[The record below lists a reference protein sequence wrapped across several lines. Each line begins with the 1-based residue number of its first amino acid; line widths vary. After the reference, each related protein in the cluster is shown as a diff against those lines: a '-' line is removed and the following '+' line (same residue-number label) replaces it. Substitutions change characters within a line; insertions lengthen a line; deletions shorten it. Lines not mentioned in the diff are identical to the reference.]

1 MCGICGVVNA
11 DARPVDMSLVRSMC
25 AALVHRGPDS
35 AGYYQADGIGLGHR
49 RLSIIDLVTGDQ
61 PLHNENKTVWLAANG
76 EIYNFPELRAELE
89 AKGHGF
95 ASRSDTEVIVHLYEE
110 YGEECLRR
118 LRGMFAFALWD
129 APQRKLFVARD
140 RLGKKPL
147 VYWHDERRFVFASE
161 LQALV
166 RAPFIR
172 REVDPAALE
181 LYLTFL
187 YVPAPRTMFKG
198 VEKLLPGHYLVVRDG
213 KVSVRRYWR
222 LPAITPAG
230 GSIRQYAQ
238 GLSGQLDEA
247 VRLRLA
253 SDVPVGVFLSG
264 GIDSSAVVAMMA
276 RHSPGA
282 VKTFSVS
289 FSHKRY
295 NEQKFSRLVAGR
307 FATDHHELL
316 VTPQAVDILPM
327 LIRHY
332 GEPFGDYS
340 CIPTYYLAKF
350 AASKVKVVLTGDGG
364 DESFAGYERYRACR
378 VAEVLDRFPRGVPAG
393 VYKLLSVLPGARDM
407 RTRLWQLR
415 RFFKSMGL
423 APLPRYLEWIAAFD
437 RQEKAELLIPPSNA
451 AAQRQSDE
459 QFLSALY
466 AQEPGRNFAEDTANV
481 DKVSYLP
488 NDLLVKMDIAT
499 MANSLEARSPFLD
512 HVFMEYAAGI
522 PFELKLRGTTNKY
535 ILKQSMSGV
544 LPPEIIRRKKQGFGI
559 PIGAWF
565 RGELYPL
572 LREMVDDA
580 HSPLRT
586 YFQEGAV
593 RRCVDAHMSG
603 KTDNGHKLWA
613 LLVFALWH
621 REFID

>member
-95 ASRSDTEVIVHLYEE
+95 ASRSDSEVIVHLYEE

-282 VKTFSVS
+282 VKNVLGFI
-289 FSHKRY
+289 F
-295 NEQKFSRLVAGR
+295 
-307 FATDHHELL
+307 
-316 VTPQAVDILPM
+316 PQAL
-327 LIRHY
+327 
-332 GEPFGDYS
+332 
-340 CIPTYYLAKF
+340 
-350 AASKVKVVLTGDGG
+350 
-364 DESFAGYERYRACR
+364 
-378 VAEVLDRFPRGVPAG
+378 
-393 VYKLLSVLPGARDM
+393 
-407 RTRLWQLR
+407 
-415 RFFKSMGL
+415 
-423 APLPRYLEWIAAFD
+423 
-437 RQEKAELLIPPSNA
+437 
-451 AAQRQSDE
+451 
-459 QFLSALY
+459 
-466 AQEPGRNFAEDTANV
+466 
-481 DKVSYLP
+481 
-488 NDLLVKMDIAT
+488 
-499 MANSLEARSPFLD
+499 
-512 HVFMEYAAGI
+512 
-522 PFELKLRGTTNKY
+522 
-535 ILKQSMSGV
+535 
-544 LPPEIIRRKKQGFGI
+544 
-559 PIGAWF
+559 
-565 RGELYPL
+565 
-572 LREMVDDA
+572 
-580 HSPLRT
+580 
-586 YFQEGAV
+586 
-593 RRCVDAHMSG
+593 
-603 KTDNGHKLWA
+603 
-613 LLVFALWH
+613 
-621 REFID
+621 